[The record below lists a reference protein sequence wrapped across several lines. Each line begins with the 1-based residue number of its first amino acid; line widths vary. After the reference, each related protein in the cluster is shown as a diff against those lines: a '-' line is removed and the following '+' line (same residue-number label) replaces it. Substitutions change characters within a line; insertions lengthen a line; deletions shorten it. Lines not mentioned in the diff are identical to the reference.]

1 MVCGVGNPSWLA
13 DVSTEELK
21 GLLGDES
28 VSLAREREV
37 LDELSRR
44 AAIRHKAQEMA
55 DLVAT
60 VPAMAALDD
69 SAEMVRQAQVRLD
82 QAKRVR
88 ANAVQAALA
97 AGYSLRTV
105 AEIAHVA
112 PSTALRISSQQLTA
126 EPPSGAVRG
135 PVSSVDEATGC

>member
-1 MVCGVGNPSWLA
+1 MVCGVGNASRLA

-28 VSLAREREV
+28 MSLAREREV

-44 AAIRHKAQEMA
+44 AAVRHKAAQMA

-60 VPAMAALDD
+60 VPALAALDD
-69 SAEMVRQAQVRLD
+69 SAEMVRQAQARLD
-82 QAKRVR
+82 QAKGVR

-97 AGYSLRTV
+97 EGYSVRTV
-105 AEIAHVA
+105 AEIAHIA
-112 PSTALRISSQQLTA
+112 PSTALRISSQQLN
-126 EPPSGAVRG
+126 S
-135 PVSSVDEATGC
+135 